1 MSDINDWWLWTQS
14 DVFWII
20 LKVNILTQI
29 PASLGHIPNSK
40 VGIISPIVLAKLKEF
55 TIFSKKKLK
64 YFPLFNLHRRLISF
78 IYRAVFSVSNSA
90 QIASGKNAGFKR
102 ESI

>member
-1 MSDINDWWLWTQS
+1 MTSTTDDYGHIRCVLIN
-14 DVFWII
+14 
-20 LKVNILTQI
+20 KVKILTQI
-29 PASLGHIPNSK
+29 PANLGHIANTK
-40 VGIISPIVLAKLKEF
+40 AGRMSPIVSAKLKEF

-64 YFPLFNLHRRLISF
+64 YFPLFLNLHRRLISF
-78 IYRAVFSVSNSA
+78 IYRAVFSVSISA